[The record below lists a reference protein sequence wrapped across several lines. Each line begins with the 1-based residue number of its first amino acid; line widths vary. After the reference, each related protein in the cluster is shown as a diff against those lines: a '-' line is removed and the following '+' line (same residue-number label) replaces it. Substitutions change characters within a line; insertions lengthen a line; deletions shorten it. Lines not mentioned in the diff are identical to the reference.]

1 MVGLKTAE
9 INGQEIIKLEFYNYI
24 LQPINPQELTLTTLQ
39 EYIWNGEEVRIT
51 YGTSQS
57 ARTHTKVN
65 ISQNVLTGIAD
76 DTYDSTIKSLS
87 NIILNKLTTTDKEY
101 TKFKFLT

>member
-1 MVGLKTAE
+1 MVGQTTAE
-9 INGQEIIKLEFYNYI
+9 INGQEIIKLEFYDYI
-24 LQPINPQELTLTTLQ
+24 LQPINPQELTLTTFQ

-65 ISQNVLTGIAD
+65 ISQNVLSGVAD
-76 DTYDSTIKSLS
+76 ETYDSTIRSLT
-87 NIILNKLTTTDKEY
+87 NIILNKLTTSNKEY
-101 TKFKFLT
+101 TKFKFIQ